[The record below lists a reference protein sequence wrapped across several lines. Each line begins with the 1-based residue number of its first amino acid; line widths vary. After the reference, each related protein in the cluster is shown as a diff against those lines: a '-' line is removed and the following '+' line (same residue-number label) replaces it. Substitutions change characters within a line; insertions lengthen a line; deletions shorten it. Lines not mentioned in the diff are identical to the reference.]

1 MFYAAKVLQNL
12 PIFGVRQKGL
22 GTYTT
27 QESDVQKGISRIPLP
42 LARLVDEDILD
53 LDKYTMN
60 KDDCFDVDGE
70 LDQSV
75 DLLNKAFSFL
85 IIQKSDNSGNS
96 NHSNSPESS
105 VKKSITDKSIVNLQ
119 KTSAAAADAD
129 V

>member
-1 MFYAAKVLQNL
+1 M
-12 PIFGVRQKGL
+12 
-22 GTYTT
+22 
-27 QESDVQKGISRIPLP
+27 QKGISRIPLP

-85 IIQKSDNSGNS
+85 II
-96 NHSNSPESS
+96 
-105 VKKSITDKSIVNLQ
+105 
-119 KTSAAAADAD
+119 
-129 V
+129 